1 MASAD
6 DELATGAELPV
17 ALGAALPAACTGLPA
32 TDAEPPVAG
41 AEQLAACPEV
51 EAEDLGLTE
60 LACSSFAN
68 KFPGDS
74 FSCEICVVLKSKCC
88 QYVEQNLVSPAFFE
102 QSLIVQ
108 QGRTFFGFGF
118 GTPFA
123 DVVKQTRVEFGDR
136 ELKCHGPYSRFWIKS
151 LLQRGA
157 TRC

>member
-41 AEQLAACPEV
+41 AELLAACCGV

-60 LACSSFAN
+60 LACSSVEN

-74 FSCEICVVLKSKCC
+74 LSCETCIVLESKCC
-88 QYVEQNLVSPAFFE
+88 QYVDQNLVNPAFFE

-108 QGRTFFGFGF
+108 QGRTFCSFGFGI
-118 GTPFA
+118 PFA
-123 DVVKQTRVEFGDR
+123 DVVKQTRFEFSVTGLTADS
-136 ELKCHGPYSRFWIKS
+136 G
-151 LLQRGA
+151 
-157 TRC
+157 